1 MTDAEFSQRLAAIL
15 SADAVGYSRLMAAD
29 ERATVAALDAARA
42 VFRNQIE
49 ANQGRVIDMAG
60 DSVLAVFETA
70 SGAVAAALAIQRDL
84 QASHGSTPDDRQLRF
99 RIGVHLGDVLHKGD
113 GTVYGD
119 GVNIAGRLQALAET
133 GGIMVSEAIQGAV
146 RGRVAASFVD
156 HGSQDVK
163 NIPYPVRVFAVRTN
177 SGATGTAGAAIETN
191 LSLPEKPSIAVL
203 PFTNMSG
210 DVEQDY
216 FADGMVEDITTALA
230 RMGLFF
236 VIARNSS
243 FVYKGKA
250 VDIKQVGR
258 ELGVRY
264 VLEGSVRKSDNR
276 LRIAGQLIDAQDGH
290 HIWAD
295 RFEGTLEDVFDLQD
309 RITESIV
316 SAIEPNV
323 RRVEVERV
331 RLKPTANLRAYDL
344 LLRALPGLMP
354 DSTRSEKDESLS
366 FIRRAVDMDP
376 RYALAKAF
384 GAMACMA
391 RVVDGFATAEDVKAG
406 LRYAEDAL
414 SERTDDPMVLSYA
427 GAALGA
433 LGYRVRGVRL
443 LGFRYDE
450 AYRAIDRALQLS
462 PNLLPVQWNAGT
474 VKLIIGES
482 DSALKHFERV
492 MRISPIDPA
501 TGAFVTQA
509 GWAHLVS
516 SRYEEALAA
525 AQRVTQE
532 NPRFVFGHYLMVI
545 ALAHL
550 DRIDEAK
557 LAAQCLLELAPQFTV
572 SRYQSVSPVKDP
584 EYRRRVAEMFLA
596 AGVPK

>member
-1 MTDAEFSQRLAAIL
+1 
-15 SADAVGYSRLMAAD
+15 
-29 ERATVAALDAARA
+29 
-42 VFRNQIE
+42 
-49 ANQGRVIDMAG
+49 
-60 DSVLAVFETA
+60 
-70 SGAVAAALAIQRDL
+70 
-84 QASHGSTPDDRQLRF
+84 
-99 RIGVHLGDVLHKGD
+99 
-113 GTVYGD
+113 
-119 GVNIAGRLQALAET
+119 
-133 GGIMVSEAIQGAV
+133 MVSEAIQGAV

-163 NIPYPVRVFAVRTN
+163 NIPYPVRVFAVRKK

-191 LSLPEKPSIAVL
+191 LPLPEKPSIAVL

-230 RMGLFF
+230 RWGCSSSSRAIPALSTRARRWTSSRLA
-236 VIARNSS
+236 VI
-243 FVYKGKA
+243 
-250 VDIKQVGR
+250 
-258 ELGVRY
+258 GVRY
-264 VLEGSVRKSDNR
+264 VLEGSVRRSDNR

-323 RRVEVERV
+323 RRRVERV

-482 DSALKHFERV
+482 DSALNHFERV

-501 TGAFVTQA
+501 TGAFVIQA